1 MASVT
6 YKCPNCGAYVAF
18 RPDKQKWSCDFCS
31 ADFTEQ
37 DLLPKA
43 EAYAE
48 EAERKFVQAAGSQEA
63 AEPEFAAGE
72 QVAYH
77 CASCGSEI
85 ITDATTVATH
95 CYYCHNPVVLQG
107 KLTADMKPDQVL
119 PFTIGKGAAV
129 QQFMDWI
136 RKKRFVPKGFF
147 SQEEVNSMTGVYY
160 PHFIT
165 ECEMDAALEGEGK
178 KITTT
183 TTARYI
189 VTKTDHYSFRRRAD
203 IHFSNVMRS
212 ALKSVDRKLSDGI
225 HPFPLD
231 EVKPFSSAYL
241 SGFLAERRDIDAA
254 ELEEDIRGEL
264 TGYAKPM
271 LAEGLPYQSYTGNA
285 TGCVTR
291 QSTRYALLPAWVLT
305 YQNRKSKD
313 NQPYYYVM
321 NGSTGKVC
329 GKLPIDSGKLYR
341 YGLLVAGALFAVL
354 CALAY
359 WLL

>member
-1 MASVT
+1 
-6 YKCPNCGAYVAF
+6 VAF
-18 RPDKQKWSCDFCS
+18 RPDTQKWSCDFCS

-43 EAYAE
+43 DAYAE
-48 EAERKFVQAAGSQEA
+48 EAERKQVQAADSQTFTDQ
-63 AEPEFAAGE
+63 EPSTGE

-85 ITDATTVATH
+85 LTDATTVATQ

-119 PFTIGKGAAV
+119 PFTIGKEAAV
-129 QQFMDWI
+129 KHFMDWI

-147 SQEEVNSMTGVYY
+147 APEEVNSMTGVYY

-165 ECEMDAALEGEGK
+165 DCEMDAALNGEGQK
-178 KITTT
+178 VFTT

-203 IHFSNVMRS
+203 IHFTNVMRS
-212 ALKSVDRKLSDGI
+212 ALKSADRKLSDGI
-225 HPFPLD
+225 HPFPLG

-254 ELEEDIRGEL
+254 DIEEDIRGEL
-264 TGYAKPM
+264 TGYVKPL

-285 TGCVTR
+285 TGQVTK
-291 QSTRYALLPAWVLT
+291 QITRYALLPTWVLT
-305 YQNRKSKD
+305 YKDRKTQDKKI
-313 NQPYYYVM
+313 YYYVM
-321 NGSTGKVC
+321 NGATGKVC
-329 GKLPIDSGKLYR
+329 GKLPIDRGKLYR
-341 YGLLVAGALFAVL
+341 FGLLVTGLLFVVS
-354 CALAY
+354 CALSY
-359 WLL
+359 WFW